1 VIEAVQSKGPQVF
14 LHVVDCLYKVRLC
27 NVAGF
32 SIKLANVQENEVAC
46 FPLLPARKIFLNL

>member
-14 LHVVDCLYKVRLC
+14 LHVVDWLYKARLC
-27 NVAGF
+27 NVAGL

-46 FPLLPARKIFLNL
+46 SPYYHKEKYF